1 MDKLEKE
8 KKKLQKQKEKA
19 RAKRYKKISN
29 GLDICLIL
37 SCFLICLVSA
47 LPQIWKRDAE

>member
-8 KKKLQKQKEKA
+8 QKKLQKQKEKA

-29 GLDICLIL
+29 GLDICLII
-37 SCFLICLVSA
+37 SCFLICLASA
-47 LPQIWKRDAE
+47 LPQILNRNAG